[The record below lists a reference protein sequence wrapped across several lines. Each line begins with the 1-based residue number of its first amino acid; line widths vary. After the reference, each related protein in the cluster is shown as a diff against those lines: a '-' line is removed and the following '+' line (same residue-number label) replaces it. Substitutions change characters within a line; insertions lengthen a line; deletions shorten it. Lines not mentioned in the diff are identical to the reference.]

1 MLCPNKLGGSM
12 AKNKK
17 PTMMQVKNVVNN
29 VITQLIVAQKG
40 INELDYL
47 LNSFIEFNGDVEG
60 FKKFLDKKIE
70 EDKAKEHQTLAEE
83 QDHEDNEKWQQKQDK
98 EAK

>member
-1 MLCPNKLGGSM
+1 M

-29 VITQLIVAQKG
+29 VITQLVVAQRG

-70 EDKAKEHQTLAEE
+70 EDKSKEHQNLAEE
-83 QDHEDNEKWQQKQDK
+83 QDHKDNEKWQQKQDK

>member
-1 MLCPNKLGGSM
+1 MG
-12 AKNKK
+12 KNKK
-17 PTMMQVKNVVNN
+17 PTMMEVKNVVNN
-29 VITQLIVAQKG
+29 VITQLIVAQRG

-47 LNSFIEFNGDVEG
+47 LNSFIEFNGDVEA

-70 EDKAKEHQTLAEE
+70 EDKPKEETLAEE
-83 QDHEDNEKWQQKQDK
+83 QDHEDNEKWQQEQDK